1 MTHRPSLRRL
11 RANSR
16 GSAVVEFAFASPL
29 IVAVI
34 FGALQVSM
42 LLYANGTMRSA
53 LGEGA
58 RFATTY
64 RTPATAT
71 GWAGPTATQ
80 ICTRVEERISSMQ
93 NAEITA
99 LTLTR
104 GTNGGADALT
114 LAMSYNVDLDWIF
127 FTTSPTLTETRRVYV
142 QSQPDFGD
150 TFNCLT

>member
-1 MTHRPSLRRL
+1 MLRRL
-11 RANSR
+11 RDER

-29 IVAVI
+29 IVAAI

-42 LLYANGTMRSA
+42 LLHANGTMRSA

-58 RFATTY
+58 RFATIY

-71 GWAGPTATQ
+71 GWAGPTANQ
-80 ICTRVEERISSMQ
+80 ICDRVEQRVSSMQ
-93 NAEITA
+93 NTEITA

-104 GTNGGADALT
+104 TTNGSANALT
-114 LAMSYNVDLDWIF
+114 LDISYNIDLDWIF

-142 QSQPDFGD
+142 QSLPDFGE
-150 TFNCLT
+150 TAFNCLT